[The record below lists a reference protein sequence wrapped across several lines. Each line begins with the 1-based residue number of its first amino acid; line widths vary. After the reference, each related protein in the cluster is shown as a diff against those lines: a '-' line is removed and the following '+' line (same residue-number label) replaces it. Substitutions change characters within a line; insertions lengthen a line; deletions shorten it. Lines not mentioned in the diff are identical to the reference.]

1 MKKLDKKKIMDKVIK
16 LLTLADGTNHTPEAD
31 SARAMA
37 ADLMAKYEIEAI
49 EQKLGYFEEREV
61 LTRKK
66 PIKYDSTLIQV
77 VTTFNGVGYII
88 KETRDR
94 GENVFVGFKPDIIG
108 ARYMINIL
116 MDQRLTS
123 WKAHLKVYR
132 EEWDASPREKE
143 KVAWMMGFAFGV
155 RDKMEELTAMKE
167 DKIQEYG
174 LVPVDNRENALNEY
188 RKNNNTTQSKS
199 RPIGY
204 SEAGRKA
211 GKAAHIHKGIG
222 KKSSVALIG

>member
-1 MKKLDKKKIMDKVIK
+1 MKDLDKKKIMDKVIK
-16 LLTLADGTNHTPEAD
+16 LLTLADGTDHTPEAD

-37 ADLMAKYEIEAI
+37 ADLMAKYEIKAI
-49 EQKLGYFEEREV
+49 EQKLEHSEEREV
-61 LTRKK
+61 LTRIK
-66 PIKYDSTLIQV
+66 PIKYDSALIQI
-77 VTTFNGVGYII
+77 VTSFNGVGYIV
-88 KETRDR
+88 KQTHDR
-94 GENVFVGFKPDIIG
+94 GENVYVGFKPDIIG

-116 MDQRLTS
+116 MEQRLTA
-123 WKAHLKVYR
+123 WKGYLKQYR
-132 EEWDASPREKE
+132 EECGKAPKEKE

-155 RDKMEELTAMKE
+155 WDKMNELTAMKE

-188 RKNNNTTQSKS
+188 RKNNATTQSKGRS
-199 RPIGY
+199 IGY

-211 GKAAHIHKGIG
+211 GKEAHIHKGIG